1 MFSLWFQATE
11 DVLGS
16 GCKSTIKWGMEK
28 VFNPVNAFGSGDKM
42 VMTVRGIRAEG
53 KVGRL

>member
-16 GCKSTIKWGMEK
+16 GCKSTIQWGMEK